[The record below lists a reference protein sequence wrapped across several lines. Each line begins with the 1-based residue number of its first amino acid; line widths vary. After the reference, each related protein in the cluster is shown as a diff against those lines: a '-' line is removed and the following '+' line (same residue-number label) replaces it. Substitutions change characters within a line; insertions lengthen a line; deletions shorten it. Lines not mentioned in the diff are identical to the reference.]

1 MTEKKMHQAIG
12 MVNDDFTEIM
22 CYVHE
27 RHNVGQCPWCDY
39 MRVQHITNEFLWRMD
54 NCGTKIKRLHM
65 WSLGTSMTD
74 TIFNR
79 NVLLARWRQFS
90 KVMGHNKDWSPVF
103 RIVEVGR
110 RGFLHLHVVAIR
122 YVKHSEVLKAWRYQS
137 GEKSNVHVSPGSKFM
152 NPHRLAGYLLKYLSK
167 NSSAYR
173 FLGVFY
179 GLHSSRSRYIGR
191 GEFLRYGGICYFGY
205 ETDAYENKDPVQ
217 KDLNNCDVIELRND

>member
-1 MTEKKMHQAIG
+1 MRKKMMHDAIG

-39 MRVQHITNEFLWRMD
+39 MRVQHITNEFLWRLE
-54 NCGTKIKRLHM
+54 NCGHKITRLHM
-65 WSLGTSMTD
+65 WSLGTSLRD
-74 TIFNR
+74 SKYNR
-79 NVLLARWRQFS
+79 KILLSRWRKFS
-90 KVMGHNKDWSPVF
+90 KVMGHYKAWKPVF

-110 RGFLHLHVVAIR
+110 RGFLHIHIVCTAFVE
-122 YVKHSEVLKAWRYQS
+122 HSLVISKWRGQT
-137 GEKSNVHVSPGSKFM
+137 GEHSNVHVSPGSKYM

-167 NSSAYR
+167 ESSAYR

-179 GLHSSRSRYIGR
+179 GLRSSRSRYIGR

-205 ETDAYENKDPVQ
+205 ETEGYEESDPQQTIYKKV
-217 KDLNNCDVIELRND
+217 DDWHP